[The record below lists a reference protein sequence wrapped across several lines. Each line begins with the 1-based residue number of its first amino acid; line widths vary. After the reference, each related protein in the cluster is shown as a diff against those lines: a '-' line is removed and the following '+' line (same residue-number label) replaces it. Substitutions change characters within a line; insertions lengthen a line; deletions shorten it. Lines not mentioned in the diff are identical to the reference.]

1 MSIVYYLPGWGGQ
14 LGSGLGSAL
23 FDRGFSVAGRE
34 TRDEFKGFTFTDQVA
49 TVRQDLTEN
58 FWSTDSLIVAVSFG
72 AYLFLH
78 AQATLPAYPGK
89 VLLLS
94 PIVGG
99 FSDESTGR
107 VFSPPQENRLL
118 NVAQNGQ
125 FPPPEQWEVHT
136 GSEDWQSHPDAVTRF
151 FKLIGVQAVIADG
164 RGHSLGVDYVDS
176 VLNGWLPP
184 TINNCVR
191 MTETFRTAETK

>member
-1 MSIVYYLPGWGGQ
+1 MKPIYYLPGWGGA
-14 LGSGLGSAL
+14 LGLGLGEGLIA
-23 FDRGFSVAGRE
+23 RGHAITGRE
-34 TRDEFKGFTFTDQVA
+34 TRNEFKNFLFSEQVEI
-49 TVRQDLTEN
+49 VSEDLKEN
-58 FWSTDSLIVAVSFG
+58 FWSTDSLVIAVSFG

-78 AQATLPAYPGK
+78 AQADFPSYPGK

-118 NVAQNGQ
+118 NLAQNGQ
-125 FPPPEQWEVHT
+125 FPKLAWCEVHT

-151 FKLIGVQAVIADG
+151 FNLIGVQAVIADG
-164 RGHSLGVDYVDS
+164 RGHSLGIDYVDS
-176 VLNGWLPP
+176 VLDVWLPAARS
-184 TINNCVR
+184 I
-191 MTETFRTAETK
+191 

>member
-1 MSIVYYLPGWGGQ
+1 MKTIYYLPGWGGSIQ
-14 LGSGLGSAL
+14 SGLGKGL
-23 FDRGFSVAGRE
+23 MGRGHAITGRE
-34 TRDEFKGFTFTDQVA
+34 TRNEFKNFSFTEQVA
-49 TVRQDLTEN
+49 TVSEDLKDN
-58 FWSTDSLIVAVSFG
+58 FWSSDSLVVAVSFG

-78 AQATLPAYPGK
+78 AQAILTEYPGK

-99 FSDESTGR
+99 FSDEKTGR

-118 NVAQNGQ
+118 SLAKSGQ
-125 FPPPEQWEVHT
+125 YPLLNRCEVHT

-151 FKLIGVQAVIADG
+151 FNLIGVRAVIADG

-184 TINNCVR
+184 KINN
-191 MTETFRTAETK
+191 